1 MFIDY
6 LKNNSAK
13 ILDKYSFPD
22 YYKLKTNHL
31 TESNKYPICPP
42 ELEELEN
49 RKKQLSAEY
58 TKLNSSKPPID
69 YNRKLYLRS
78 ELQLINSRISVLRD
92 IYGLNA
98 LVAAETQVP
107 YGSGSQKVK
116 YSIAVR
122 HTPPNFDVTKSWFV
136 QKLYQ
141 HCNNKKI
148 SDVQLYK
155 DAQLS
160 RQVFSKIRSMATND
174 YLPSKPTVINLCLAL
189 QLNLCETQELLSLA
203 GYTLSPAI
211 LSDKI
216 IAWCIEHNEFNV
228 LEVAELLYDMTGEA
242 VLITK
247 SLK

>member
-31 TESNKYPICPP
+31 TESNKYSFCPP
-42 ELEELEN
+42 ELEELE
-49 RKKQLSAEY
+49 RQKKLLAAEY
-58 TKLNSSKPPID
+58 TKLNNSKPPID
-69 YNRKLYLRS
+69 HNRKLYLIS
-78 ELQLINSRISVLRD
+78 ELQLINSRITVLRD
-92 IYGLNA
+92 IYGLNIT
-98 LVAAETQVP
+98 VAAETQVP
-107 YGSGSQKVK
+107 YGPGSQKILC
-116 YSIAVR
+116 SIAVR
-122 HTPPNFDVTKSWFV
+122 HTPPKFDATKDLFV
-136 QKLYQ
+136 QKLYK
-141 HCNNKKI
+141 HCDAKKI
-148 SDVQLYK
+148 KDVQLYK
-155 DAQLS
+155 NAQLS

-174 YLPSKPTVINLCLAL
+174 YIPSKPTVINLCLSL
-189 QLNLCETQELLSLA
+189 HLNLCETQELLALS

-211 LSDKI
+211 LSDKV